1 MDDGGGE
8 RAMMGYSMSTCSRQ
22 VVRTTALRSR
32 KRETERGRKREF
44 LVLYSVLISNLEDT
58 YAETPEKTQRR
69 ENLSRHR
76 KTPKNSKSCQPFPS
90 RSTWKNKQVQ
100 NLVKLIATHAIE
112 PQEHPIG
119 IRQAHAH
126 HIFPFPF
133 FTSHNQ
139 SAGSIE
145 TSHTPPR
152 SNTPKHPHNQKPTST
167 NKPNPTENRNT
178 VQHNTHVNSSALLL
192 GLISRLVRAAANINA
207 IDASSIEDDGR
218 EREVAEHPGEDDGGA
233 EALVVVLVLLLRG
246 DVALRGLP
254 FGLEGAE
261 LGLVLGVEVCVVGGD
276 GDVDFAAGF
285 DIGCGEFL
293 GFVVA
298 LCAPGDVVGVAEGVD
313 VEDVDVCWR

>member
-1 MDDGGGE
+1 MHI
-8 RAMMGYSMSTCSRQ
+8 
-22 VVRTTALRSR
+22 
-32 KRETERGRKREF
+32 
-44 LVLYSVLISNLEDT
+44 IS
-58 YAETPEKTQRR
+58 
-69 ENLSRHR
+69 
-76 KTPKNSKSCQPFPS
+76 FPS
-90 RSTWKNKQVQ
+90 
-100 NLVKLIATHAIE
+100 L
-112 PQEHPIG
+112 
-119 IRQAHAH
+119 
-126 HIFPFPF
+126 F

-152 SNTPKHPHNQKPTST
+152 SNTPKHPHNQKPTSA

-192 GLISRLVRAAANINA
+192 SLISRLVRAAANIYA
-207 IDASSIEDDGR
+207 IDTSSIEDNGR
-218 EREVAEHPGEDDGGA
+218 ESKIAEHPGEDDGGA

-246 DVALRGLP
+246 DVALGGLP

-285 DIGCGEFL
+285 DVGCGELF

-313 VEDVDVCWR
+313 VEDVDVGGGKEEVLQEAGGHVPGVEEEDGGEEVEEPGGTHADDQGEEELVGEEHGEGEAAFVDLFHDGFDGDEDRGEEEVSVGGDCQS

>member
-133 FTSHNQ
+133 LQVTTK
-139 SAGSIE
+139 A
-145 TSHTPPR
+145 
-152 SNTPKHPHNQKPTST
+152 
-167 NKPNPTENRNT
+167 
-178 VQHNTHVNSSALLL
+178 
-192 GLISRLVRAAANINA
+192 
-207 IDASSIEDDGR
+207 
-218 EREVAEHPGEDDGGA
+218 REVLKPHIPHPA
-233 EALVVVLVLLLRG
+233 QTPLNILTTKNQQAPINLIPLRT
-246 DVALRGLP
+246 ATLYNTTP
-254 FGLEGAE
+254 M
-261 LGLVLGVEVCVVGGD
+261 
-276 GDVDFAAGF
+276 
-285 DIGCGEFL
+285 
-293 GFVVA
+293 
-298 LCAPGDVVGVAEGVD
+298 
-313 VEDVDVCWR
+313 